1 MFYSVD
7 KPSLLLSN
15 QDFES
20 IVFRG
25 IDKNYDINKFNE
37 LFIKEGKVLSQIN
50 KNEILIS
57 SSLAQRNDINLNQEI
72 RIFFNKDFNQN
83 IPDVRSFK
91 VIGFFRTEFSEF
103 DNNIILGNIEDI
115 LDIYGWDANQA
126 GYLNITVENKDE
138 IISYQETLNS
148 SSYFIDND
156 LKASSVLSKNENIF
170 NWISIFDF
178 NIIIIVSVMIIVA
191 IVNIIIALMVLIFER
206 NKMIGLLKSM
216 GANNNLV
223 RKIFLYKGAEIIIK
237 GLFYGNIIFFTIVF
251 IQKEFNIIKLNPED
265 YYVDILPF
273 YMDSLFIVGLNS
285 LFIFTS
291 IIVLWLTF
299 SIIARISPSKIIN
312 SKS

>member
-1 MFYSVD
+1 
-7 KPSLLLSN
+7 
-15 QDFES
+15 
-20 IVFRG
+20 
-25 IDKNYDINKFNE
+25 
-37 LFIKEGKVLSQIN
+37 
-50 KNEILIS
+50 
-57 SSLAQRNDINLNQEI
+57 
-72 RIFFNKDFNQN
+72 
-83 IPDVRSFK
+83 
-91 VIGFFRTEFSEF
+91 
-103 DNNIILGNIEDI
+103 
-115 LDIYGWDANQA
+115 
-126 GYLNITVENKDE
+126 
-138 IISYQETLNS
+138 
-148 SSYFIDND
+148 
-156 LKASSVLSKNENIF
+156 
-170 NWISIFDF
+170 
-178 NIIIIVSVMIIVA
+178 
-191 IVNIIIALMVLIFER
+191 MVLIFER

>member
-115 LDIYGWDANQA
+115 LV
-126 GYLNITVENKDE
+126 LP
-138 IISYQETLNS
+138 
-148 SSYFIDND
+148 D
-156 LKASSVLSKNENIF
+156 LDMYRPNAT
-170 NWISIFDF
+170 
-178 NIIIIVSVMIIVA
+178 
-191 IVNIIIALMVLIFER
+191 IA
-206 NKMIGLLKSM
+206 
-216 GANNNLV
+216 
-223 RKIFLYKGAEIIIK
+223 KIPLTWSG
-237 GLFYGNIIFFTIVF
+237 V
-251 IQKEFNIIKLNPED
+251 
-265 YYVDILPF
+265 
-273 YMDSLFIVGLNS
+273 NS
-285 LFIFTS
+285 LTK
-291 IIVLWLTF
+291 
-299 SIIARISPSKIIN
+299 KIR
-312 SKS
+312 